1 MINIQNYINGKLSD
15 PLDKQFL
22 DVWNPSNG
30 QKFARCPNS
39 NRKDLILAVESA
51 KNAFLDWSSL
61 NQNQRSDYLL
71 SIANEI
77 KVNIEKFSRAES
89 TDNGKPLNLSKSLD
103 IPRSIKNLEF
113 FADLGKDLE
122 SQTGR

>member
-39 NRKDLILAVESA
+39 NRKDLTLAVESA
-51 KNAFLDWSSL
+51 KNAFL
-61 NQNQRSDYLL
+61 
-71 SIANEI
+71 A
-77 KVNIEKFSRAES
+77 V
-89 TDNGKPLNLSKSLD
+89 
-103 IPRSIKNLEF
+103 F
-113 FADLGKDLE
+113 FAE
-122 SQTGR
+122 N